1 IAEAE
6 LPPPH
11 PNPSPPST
19 GKRGGRRE
27 SDLLG
32 GDVADKQTPEIREKA
47 WLALV
52 LALVAG
58 CIDAVGYMVL
68 VKLFTAHMS
77 GNSAAAA
84 VYTGEGSGTKAFH
97 RAFPIPIFI
106 LGVAIGAALSETL
119 ARSGLRRIFTV
130 AVTLEAILLLLF
142 LLWGGPALANGTIPE
157 EPAWRFYLLVA
168 LPTLAMGIQNA
179 TLRRVGGVTV
189 RTTYISGM
197 LTNVAE
203 QTVQYLFWL
212 RDHAAEHRGRLI
224 SLLRLSTQQ
233 PSFSHGCLQLSI
245 WFAFVVGAVAGVW
258 ATLHWGLLSLVFP
271 IGCLG
276 VIAAFDL
283 IQPIFP
289 PRDGTHKPEW
299 T

>member
-1 IAEAE
+1 VAE
-6 LPPPH
+6 
-11 PNPSPPST
+11 
-19 GKRGGRRE
+19 
-27 SDLLG
+27 
-32 GDVADKQTPEIREKA
+32 KQTAEIHEKA

-58 CIDAVGYMVL
+58 CIDAIGYMIL

-84 VYTGEGSGTKAFH
+84 VYTGEGNMTKAFH
-97 RAFPIPIFI
+97 RVFPIPVFV
-106 LGVAIGAALSETL
+106 LGVAIGAALSEAL

-130 AVTLEAILLLLF
+130 AVTLEAVLLLVF
-142 LLWGGPALANGTIPE
+142 LLWGGPALKDGTIPE

-212 RDHAAEHRGRLI
+212 RDHWAEYRGRRMA
-224 SLLRLSTQQ
+224 LLRLSTRQ
-233 PSFSHGCLQLSI
+233 PSFAHVRLQLSI
-245 WFAFVVGAVAGVW
+245 WFAFVAGAIAGVW

-271 IGCLG
+271 LGCLG
-276 VIAAFDL
+276 LVVAFDL
-283 IQPIFP
+283 REPISP

-299 T
+299 M